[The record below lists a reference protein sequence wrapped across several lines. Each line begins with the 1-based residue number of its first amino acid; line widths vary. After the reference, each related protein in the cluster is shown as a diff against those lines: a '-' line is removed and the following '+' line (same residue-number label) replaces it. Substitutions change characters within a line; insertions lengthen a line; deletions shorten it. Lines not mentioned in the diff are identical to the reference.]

1 MVPLSQI
8 VRGGGGGGGA
18 TSSDGSRNEV
28 LASQESD
35 TPRHDDS
42 ERYSRQMYVLGARA
56 HALVRTSN
64 VIVDGPLKSG
74 LLFECAKNLALS
86 GVGTITILTDNAG
99 EEEEND
105 QIHKLHSIYH
115 NEKLDDLGN
124 AYTRAAIGE
133 TGYDDIL
140 QYLQRLNPSLSVSTI
155 SRSAFATKCATRASL
170 ERTLGVTPATTVY
183 LCIDRPEST
192 QLTTNSLCR
201 TLQIPFV
208 STETAGLYGRIFCDF
223 GPDFVVLDPD
233 GGTPRQTL
241 LDRVE
246 VISNNFT
253 TTSDDL
259 TNTLDLMIFCVEE
272 STHEVSRGDS
282 FQFYWK
288 QGYEHQHSDPIIGKV
303 LEVKSPTQLAI
314 RIQLNDEGRSNK
326 SLIFHKLAQ
335 QIHHS
340 ANYFSKL
347 KQPISV
353 PFLSM
358 KDALEAAKKSAS
370 RGNNEPMQ
378 LFAIADLEKSSDI
391 ARRNA
396 LMKRY
401 SFS

>member
-1 MVPLSQI
+1 
-8 VRGGGGGGGA
+8 
-18 TSSDGSRNEV
+18 
-28 LASQESD
+28 
-35 TPRHDDS
+35 
-42 ERYSRQMYVLGARA
+42 MYVLGARA

-259 TNTLDLMIFCVEE
+259 TNTLDLMIFCVPKKQGQGLRIVQDFRELNQNSHIDKYSMKE
-272 STHEVSRGDS
+272 ITECIGDIGRANSTIFTTLDLTSGFWQMQLDEDSQKLTAFTIPNRGQFHWITSPMGLLGCPAS
-282 FQFYWK
+282 FQRLME
-288 QGYEHQHSDPIIGKV
+288 QVI
-303 LEVKSPTQLAI
+303 
-314 RIQLNDEGRSNK
+314 
-326 SLIFHKLAQ
+326 HKCIYPL
-335 QIHHS
+335 
-340 ANYFSKL
+340 
-347 KQPISV
+347 
-353 PFLSM
+353 
-358 KDALEAAKKSAS
+358 
-370 RGNNEPMQ
+370 
-378 LFAIADLEKSSDI
+378 
-391 ARRNA
+391 
-396 LMKRY
+396 
-401 SFS
+401 